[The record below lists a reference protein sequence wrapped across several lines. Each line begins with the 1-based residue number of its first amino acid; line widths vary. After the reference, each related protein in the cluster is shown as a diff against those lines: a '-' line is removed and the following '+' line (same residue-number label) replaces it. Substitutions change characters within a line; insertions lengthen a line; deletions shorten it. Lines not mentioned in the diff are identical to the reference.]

1 MAKKHHFILHPL
13 PPFRLD
19 LTAMLL
25 NRRSFNNI
33 DRWDGATY
41 RRVLPYNGSPI
52 QLSVTQTCTE
62 NAPLLEVTVEGQG
75 VNPSIEPFIAAFVER
90 LLGIHVN
97 LQPFYRYARRTAG
110 LDKLAAD
117 FRGAKPTRYASYFE
131 TLVNAITCQLLSLT
145 VGIHLLNRL
154 AKAYGLPMQTD
165 AGEQYAFPRPQDLIL
180 ADLDHLRELGYSYQ
194 KGRYV
199 VNLAR
204 LLLDGQLDL
213 DGIENLSDEAAV
225 KELCS
230 IKGVG
235 RWTAEYYLLRGLGR
249 THIFPGDDV
258 GARNNLQNWLGLPD
272 RLDYAGVEKA
282 LAGMKDY
289 GGLIYL
295 HLLLRSRSEKET
307 IIVTG
312 A

>member
-1 MAKKHHFILHPL
+1 M
-13 PPFRLD
+13 
-19 LTAMLL
+19 
-25 NRRSFNNI
+25 
-33 DRWDGATY
+33 
-41 RRVLPYNGSPI
+41 LPYWQPHSAIGHG
-52 QLSVTQTCTE
+52 TTRKT
-62 NAPLLEVTVEGQG
+62 PLLEVTVRVRRES
-75 VNPSIEPFIAAFVER
+75 SIEPPLPFVER

-230 IKGVG
+230 IKVSVAGQ
-235 RWTAEYYLLRGLGR
+235 
-249 THIFPGDDV
+249 
-258 GARNNLQNWLGLPD
+258 RN
-272 RLDYAGVEKA
+272 
-282 LAGMKDY
+282 
-289 GGLIYL
+289 
-295 HLLLRSRSEKET
+295 T
-307 IIVTG
+307 IC
-312 A
+312 